1 MIIFI
6 KDSLLMYLDQDS
18 NKRVAYFY
26 NSQIGKFHY
35 GKEHPMKPKRIAMAH
50 NLIVNYGYRN
60 KYKGLVYI
68 GI

>member
-50 NLIVNYGYRN
+50 NLIVNYGYLN
-60 KYKGLVYI
+60 KYKG
-68 GI
+68 